1 MRRAFAKN
9 ISFRQ
14 EVRMRFDFPFWL
26 KLAISRFLD
35 LKPARKFQNEL
46 LIRDEER
53 DRSAREYE
61 LHYWGATP
69 GLWY

>member
-1 MRRAFAKN
+1 MK
-9 ISFRQ
+9 
-14 EVRMRFDFPFWL
+14 FDFHFWL
-26 KLAISRFLD
+26 KLAIGRFLD
-35 LKPARKFQNEL
+35 PKPARKFQNEL

-69 GLWY
+69 GHWY